1 MANDFIHINDA
12 ETGEIIERELT
23 DKEQAEYDA
32 DKAALAAIKIEEDA
46 AKEELRLTKIT
57 AYKKLGL
64 TDAEIE
70 ALLPTPFS
78 GQL

>member
-78 GQL
+78 G

>member
-46 AKEELRLTKIT
+46 AKKELRLTKIT

-78 GQL
+78 G